1 MSELLRGYGF
11 SVNRDDDLLTF
22 ANDLSV
28 PVRQRRSLQAGRV
41 AIADR

>member
-1 MSELLRGYGF
+1 MAKLLASHGF
-11 SVNRDDDLLTF
+11 SVNQDDDLLTL
-22 ANDLSV
+22 AEDLSI